1 MDSKQVKAIF
11 DEIKQA
17 ETEAI
22 RAGSRFDSGV
32 IELENLLKEMV
43 SDEIIDGMDIKW
55 DSLSNSKYLKKTLLP
70 MLKEVEEEMLEQQ
83 TELEE
88 KLGKSLKAVKK
99 HVG

>member
-22 RAGSRFDSGV
+22 RAGSRFDSEV
-32 IELENLLKEMV
+32 LELTNLLQEMV
-43 SDEIIDGMDIKW
+43 SDDLIDGNDIKW
-55 DSLSNSKYLKKTLLP
+55 NSLSNAKYLKNTLLP
-70 MLKEVEEEMLEQQ
+70 LLKDAEEGMLEQQ
-83 TELEE
+83 EELEA
-88 KLGKSLKAVKK
+88 KLAKSLKAVKK